1 MIRPDPSIPDNP
13 DALSLVRDH
22 LARHRECHAWDAYD
36 LAQVLGLPEVE
47 VQAALEALTVEGELL
62 P

>member
-1 MIRPDPSIPDNP
+1 MIRPDPSIPNNRDV
-13 DALSLVRDH
+13 LSEVRDY
-22 LARHRECHAWDAYD
+22 LARHRECRWDAHH

-47 VQAALEALTVEGELL
+47 IQAALEALTTEDGLL

>member
-1 MIRPDPSIPDNP
+1 MIRPESSIPDNP
-13 DALSLVRDH
+13 DVLSEVRDY
-22 LARHRECHAWDAYD
+22 LARHRECQWDAHD
-36 LAQVLGLPEVE
+36 LALVLGLPEVE